1 MVGEFHTETSQ
12 LHLKIVAS
20 SKTAHED
27 QEACKAK
34 NHDQYFK
41 SAEWSP
47 DGTCVITNSADNH
60 IRTFVMY
67 AVQLYSTDQYS

>member
-1 MVGEFHTETSQ
+1 MVGESHTDTSQ

-20 SKTAHED
+20 SKATHED
-27 QEACKAK
+27 QEACKAT
-34 NHDQYFK
+34 NHNQYFK
-41 SAEWSP
+41 SAGWSP

-67 AVQLYSTDQYS
+67 AVQLYSADKYS

>member
-1 MVGEFHTETSQ
+1 MVGESPTDTGE
-12 LHLKIVAS
+12 LHLKTVAS
-20 SKTAHED
+20 SKAPQEE
-27 QEACKAK
+27 QEACNAT
-34 NHDQYFK
+34 NHNQYFK

-67 AVQLYSTDQYS
+67 AVQFYSGDQYS